1 MNVTMKK
8 KKTAGVVEMRTR
20 GEKAFDVFNVM
31 LMVVLVFITL
41 YPLYYVV
48 VASVSDPKLLLGHD
62 GPLAF
67 WLGNFTL
74 EGYKLA
80 LNNPNISVGFMNTM
94 INLVIGTALN
104 MILSIFAAF
113 VLTRKHFYIRGAM
126 MKMMVFTMFF
136 NGGLIPLFFVVKA
149 VGIYD
154 TRWAD
159 FVPYLI
165 STYNV
170 IIIRSFFVALPD
182 ALEEAAT
189 IDGANEWQV
198 LIHVVLPLSK
208 PVIAVVG
215 LYYAVGHWNSWFPSM
230 VFIRNT
236 KLYTLQYVLRGI
248 LITNSTSVSSGDNV
262 LSVQEISFSAEL
274 VKYCTIVISTLPI
287 MCVYPF
293 LTKYFE
299 KGVMIGAIKG

>member
-1 MNVTMKK
+1 MVLRKK
-8 KKTAGVVEMRTR
+8 KAHGIDMNSP
-20 GEKAFDVFNVM
+20 GEKAFDAFNVF
-31 LMVVLVFITL
+31 LMILLIFITL

-48 VASVSDPKLLLGHD
+48 MASVSDPKRLLAHE
-62 GPLAF
+62 GPLAW
-67 WLGNFTL
+67 WLGGFTL
-74 EGYKLA
+74 EGYRLA
-80 LNNPNISVGFMNTM
+80 LNNPNIITGFLNTVFNLAVGT
-94 INLVIGTALN
+94 TLN
-104 MILSIFAAF
+104 MVLTIFAAYL
-113 VLTRKHFYIRGAM
+113 LTRRHFYLRNVL
-126 MKMMVFTMFF
+126 MKLMIFTMFF
-136 NGGLIPLFFVVKA
+136 NGGLIPLFFIVRG
-149 VGIYD
+149 VGLYD
-154 TRWAD
+154 TRWSD

-170 IIIRSFFVALPD
+170 IIMRSFFASLPGE
-182 ALEEAAT
+182 LEEAAR

-198 LIHVVLPLSK
+198 LLHVVLPLSK
-208 PVIAVVG
+208 PVIAVIA

-230 VFIRNT
+230 VFKRNT

-248 LITNSTSVSSGDNV
+248 LITNSTSVSSGGDGA
-262 LSVQEISFSAEL
+262 LGVQEISLSAEL

>member
-1 MNVTMKK
+1 MLLKKRNPNAIDMNSP
-8 KKTAGVVEMRTR
+8 
-20 GEKAFDVFNVM
+20 GEKVFDVFNAILM
-31 LMVVLVFITL
+31 LVLILVTL

-48 VASVSDPKLLLGHD
+48 MCSVSDPRYLLAHE
-62 GPLAF
+62 GPLLW
-67 WLGNFTL
+67 WLGRFTGD
-74 EGYKLA
+74 GYRLA
-80 LNNPNISVGFMNTM
+80 LNNPNIVTGFLNTVF
-94 INLVIGTALN
+94 NLVVGTTLN
-104 MILSIFAAF
+104 MILSIFAAYL
-113 VLTRKHFYIRGAM
+113 LTRRHFYLRNAM

-136 NGGLIPLFFVVKA
+136 SGGLIPLFFIVRG
-149 VGIYD
+149 VGLYD
-154 TRWAD
+154 TRWSD

-170 IIIRSFFVALPD
+170 IIMRSFFASLPG
-182 ALEEAAT
+182 ALEEAAR
-189 IDGANEWQV
+189 IDGANEWQG
-198 LIHVVLPLSK
+198 LGHVVLPLSQ
-208 PVIAVVG
+208 PVIAVIA

-230 VFIRNT
+230 VFKRNT

-248 LITNSTSVSSGDNV
+248 LITNSTSVSSGGDGA
-262 LSVQEISFSAEL
+262 LGVQEISLSAEL

>member
-1 MNVTMKK
+1 MAKAKK
-8 KKTAGVVEMRTR
+8 VSGGIEMRTD
-20 GEKAFDVFNVM
+20 GEKVFDVLNAV
-31 LMVVLVFITL
+31 LMVILIFITL

-48 VASVSDPKLLLGHD
+48 VASVSDPKLLLAHD

-67 WLGNFTL
+67 WLGRFTL

-80 LNNPNISVGFMNTM
+80 LNNPNILVGFSNTM
-94 INLVIGTALN
+94 INLVVGTVLN
-104 MILSIFAAF
+104 MVLSIFAAY
-113 VLTRKHFYIRGAM
+113 VLTRKHFYIRNVM
-126 MKMMVFTMFF
+126 MKMMIFTMFF
-136 NGGLIPLFFVVKA
+136 SGGLIPLFFVVKA

-170 IIIRSFFVALPD
+170 IIIRSFFVSLPD
-182 ALEEAAT
+182 ALEEAAL
-189 IDGANEWQV
+189 IDGANEWQI

-208 PVIAVVG
+208 PVIAVIA

-248 LITNSTSVSSGDNV
+248 LITNSTSVSSGENA

-274 VKYCTIVISTLPI
+274 VKYCTIVVSTLPI

>member
-1 MNVTMKK
+1 MKPWKK
-8 KKTAGVVEMRTR
+8 KPSRPMDINTPAET
-20 GEKAFDVFNVM
+20 AFDIFNVVFM
-31 LMVVLVFITL
+31 LLMIFFTL
-41 YPLYYVV
+41 YPLYYVIM
-48 VASVSDPKLLLGHD
+48 ASVSDPKLLLAHE
-62 GPLAF
+62 GPLAK
-67 WLGNFTL
+67 WLGKFTL

-80 LNNPNISVGFMNTM
+80 LRNPNIVVGFANTLF
-94 INLVIGTALN
+94 NLVVGTILN
-104 MILSIFAAF
+104 MALSILAAF
-113 VLTRKHFYIRGAM
+113 VLTRRQFYLRNVM
-126 MKMMVFTMFF
+126 MKMMLFTMFF
-136 NGGLIPLFFVVKA
+136 SGGLIPLFFVVRN

-154 TRWAD
+154 TRWAN

-170 IIIRSFFVALPD
+170 IIIRTFFASLPG
-182 ALEEAAT
+182 ALEEAAV

-208 PVIAVVG
+208 PVLAVIA
-215 LYYAVGHWNSWFPSM
+215 LYYAVGHWNSWFPAM

-236 KLYTLQYVLRGI
+236 SLYTLQYVLRGI
-248 LITNSTSVSSGDNV
+248 LITNNMSMGSGDNL

-274 VKYCTIVISTLPI
+274 VKYCTIVVSTVPI

-299 KGVMIGAIKG
+299 KGVTIGAVKG

>member
-1 MNVTMKK
+1 MSFK
-8 KKTAGVVEMRTR
+8 KKTKTGIDMNTP
-20 GEKAFDVFNVM
+20 GEKVFDVFNVILM
-31 LMVVLVFITL
+31 LVLIFVTL

-48 VASVSDPKLLLGHD
+48 MASVSDPRFLLAHE
-62 GPLAF
+62 GPLVW
-67 WLGNFTL
+67 WLGDCTL
-74 EGYKLA
+74 EGYRLA
-80 LNNPNISVGFMNTM
+80 LNNPNIITGFGNTVFNLIVGT
-94 INLVIGTALN
+94 TLN
-104 MILSIFAAF
+104 MILTIFAAF
-113 VLTRKHFYIRGAM
+113 VLTRRNFYLRNVM
-126 MKMMVFTMFF
+126 MKLMVFTMFF
-136 NGGLIPLFFVVKA
+136 SGGLIPLFFIVKG

-154 TRWAD
+154 TRWSD

-170 IIIRSFFVALPD
+170 IIMRSFFVSLPD
-182 ALEEAAT
+182 ALEEAAV

-198 LIHVVLPLSK
+198 LTHVVLPLSK
-208 PVIAVVG
+208 PVIAVIA

-230 VFIRNT
+230 VFKRNT

-248 LITNSTSVSSGDNV
+248 LITNSTSVSSGDGA
-262 LSVQEISFSAEL
+262 LAVQEISLASEL

-293 LTKYFE
+293 LTKYFV

>member
-1 MNVTMKK
+1 MAKAKK
-8 KKTAGVVEMRTR
+8 VSGGVEMRTD
-20 GEKAFDVFNVM
+20 GEKVFDVLNAV
-31 LMVVLVFITL
+31 LMVILIFITL

-48 VASVSDPKLLLGHD
+48 VASVSDPKLLLAHD

-67 WLGNFTL
+67 WLGRFTL

-80 LNNPNISVGFMNTM
+80 LNNPNILVGFSNTM
-94 INLVIGTALN
+94 INLVIGTILN
-104 MILSIFAAF
+104 MVLSIFAAY
-113 VLTRKHFYIRGAM
+113 VLTRKHFYIRNVM
-126 MKMMVFTMFF
+126 MKMMIFTMFF
-136 NGGLIPLFFVVKA
+136 SGGLIPLFFVVKA

-170 IIIRSFFVALPD
+170 IIIRSFFVSLPD
-182 ALEEAAT
+182 ALEEAAL
-189 IDGANEWQV
+189 IDGANEWQI

-208 PVIAVVG
+208 PVIAVIA

-248 LITNSTSVSSGDNV
+248 LITNSTSVSSGENV

-274 VKYCTIVISTLPI
+274 VKYCTIVVSTLPI